1 MIYNIYKIIC
11 KTNKKEYYGRSQEVE
26 KRFRAHKNMLRKN
39 EHRNMYLQNDWNE
52 YGEEDFEFII
62 LHEYRSLDESIEKEQ
77 YYIDKNI
84 GIGYNIGDSKD
95 GGDRMRYNP
104 RKEETTK
111 LKSKIFS
118 GKGNPMY
125 GRKKS
130 QKMLD
135 SVKEANSKKVS
146 IDGIIFSSVTEAAN
160 VYNIKVNTAC
170 YRLSSKTE
178 RFKNWFYGSG

>member
-1 MIYNIYKIIC
+1 MVYNVYKIVC
-11 KTNKKEYYGRSQEVE
+11 KINKKVYYGRSQEIE

-39 EHRNMYLQNDWNE
+39 EHRNMYLQDDWNK
-52 YGEEDFEFII
+52 YGEENFEFVII
-62 LHEYRSLDESIEKEQ
+62 HEFHSLEESIEKEQ
-77 YYIDKNI
+77 YYIDKNL
-84 GIGYNIGDSKD
+84 GTGYNIGGSKD
-95 GGDRMRYNP
+95 GGDRMIHNP
-104 RKEETTK
+104 RREETLK

-146 IDGIIFSSVTEAAN
+146 INGVVFSSVTEAAKT
-160 VYNIKVNTAC
+160 YNIRVNTAC

-178 RFKNWFYGSG
+178 RFKNWFYINE